1 MQKNAHV
8 EYYVLNMCYYV
19 VYYSFS
25 FPALSVTLM
34 FLHFYSIDALALLY
48 LLMGMFLSSFP
59 TSGHGLLVTPG
70 KLKKQL
76 PRLSAPY
83 LLIFNS
89 IHKMPICQIS
99 FIRYSTNDLGTV
111 AIRPENEFIKK
122 VYGEFQIIKT

>member
-8 EYYVLNMCYYV
+8 EHYVLTMCYYV

-34 FLHFYSIDALALLY
+34 FLHFYSIDAMALVFADGY
-48 LLMGMFLSSFP
+48 VSIIFP
-59 TSGHGLLVTPG
+59 HQWSWAFSYPR
-70 KLKKQL
+70 KIKKQL
-76 PRLSAPY
+76 PGHCALY

-89 IHKMPICQIS
+89 IHKMPICPFS

-111 AIRPENEFIKK
+111 EIPFKARK
-122 VYGEFQIIKT
+122 